1 MLWYPRICVYEYSL
15 TPYNA
20 HDVDAR
26 TSLRLSCMCTRE
38 YILWHPTIYCM
49 YEYILGCPEHFLMNI
64 LLHPT
69 IRMQKKRVRLS
80 CMCTYEYILV
90 HPALFIYD
98 YTLTPYNPH
107 DLDSS
112 TPLRLC
118 CACTYEYILWH
129 PTIFIYEYAL
139 TPYNTHEIDAWTLV
153 WLPCTCSYKCTMTL
167 YNIHL
172 WIYSDTLQN
181 ILWLPTTL
189 MEKTCEHLFKYL
201 VRFPI
206 NVPGVPTVF
215 TFWIHPDTLQHS
227 WKRRAMFDHLER
239 LPVNVPRHPTIF
251 TCKYTL
257 TPYNTLFRA
266 KKTRDIRV
274 SCMLMFKCTKIP
286 YNIYL

>member
-1 MLWYPRICVYEYSL
+1 MKILWHPTTCSMHKYMLWYPRICVYEYSL

-181 ILWLPTTL
+181 ILWHPTEYTLTPDNTHGKDMRTFVQVSCTFSYKRTRSPYSIYLLNTPWHPTTL
-189 MEKTCEHLFKYL
+189 M
-201 VRFPI
+201 
-206 NVPGVPTVF
+206 
-215 TFWIHPDTLQHS
+215 
-227 WKRRAMFDHLER
+227 
-239 LPVNVPRHPTIF
+239 
-251 TCKYTL
+251 
-257 TPYNTLFRA
+257 
-266 KKTRDIRV
+266 KKTRDVRP
-274 SCMLMFKCTKIP
+274 SWTFASKCTQTP